1 MALTALDTVAV
12 TAFLAVSLSIFGR
25 KMYLRL
31 RYLFTAQRKE
41 PRWDHLPTRLKNFV
55 VYGIFQRK
63 VAREWYAG
71 VLHSFIFWAFVI
83 LGASVVEITAQAYA
97 PGWRVSTPTIAGFSL
112 SGPLYLAEEVI
123 AVLAAIG
130 VGMALYRRYVIRPKK
145 LMHEGMRDAT
155 IVLCFILGIVVSF
168 LLFNAADA
176 AAGTVALPEWKPISS
191 ALAGTSIFG
200 ADPALWWRTLWW
212 THVVLLFSFL
222 AYVPH
227 SKHIHIIFAIVN
239 TFFMDL
245 TPKGALKTVDLEKA
259 ETFGVNRVEQLSW
272 RQLLDGYACTECG
285 RCTAACPANATGK
298 PLDPMRIITNIRDT
312 LNDQGGAIV
321 SGQVDG
327 LPDMFQT
334 VHSDEGIWA
343 CTTCYACVYECPVM
357 NEHVP
362 KIIDMRRNLVLT
374 QGKIPPES
382 MDMLR
387 NIETNYNPWGIG
399 WDQRGRWAEGLGIRT
414 LAEAIAAN
422 EPIDVLYWVGCA
434 ASFDD
439 RNRKVAQAF
448 ARILHKAGVRFAIL
462 GAEEKCTGDPA
473 RRIGNEY
480 LAQTMIRANVATLNG
495 YGVKRIV
502 ASCPHCFNA
511 IKNEYPEFGG
521 AYEVVHHSQFLQEL
535 IRDGRL
541 NPTREVLQFL
551 TYHDPCYL
559 GRYNDVYD
567 EPRDVLYRIPGVR
580 VVEMRQCR
588 DRGFCCGAG
597 GARMWM
603 DERTGERVNHRR
615 LSHIEETQ
623 ANAVATA
630 CPYCLIMLDDAAKTK
645 DREDIRRF
653 DIAELL
659 EQSLS

>member
-41 PRWDHLPTRLKNFV
+41 PRWDHLPTRVKNFI

-97 PGWRVSTPTIAGFSL
+97 PGWRVPTPTIAGFSL
-112 SGPLYLAEEVI
+112 SGPLYLAEEGI
-123 AVLAAIG
+123 AALAAIG

-155 IVLCFILGIVVSF
+155 IVLCFILGIVISF

-176 AAGTVALPEWKPISS
+176 AAGTVVLPEWKPISS
-191 ALAGTSIFG
+191 AIASTSIFG

-245 TPKGALKTVDLEKA
+245 TPKGALKTVDLEKT

-298 PLDPMRIITNIRDT
+298 PLDPMRIITNMRDT
-312 LNDQGGAIV
+312 LNDQGSAIV
-321 SGQVDG
+321 GGHVEG

-343 CTTCYACVYECPVM
+343 CTTCYACVNECPVM

-382 MDMLR
+382 TEMLR

-399 WDQRGRWAEGLGIRT
+399 WDQRGRWAEGLGVRT
-414 LAEAIAAN
+414 VAEAIAAN

-448 ARILHKAGVRFAIL
+448 ARILRKAGVRFAIL

-480 LAQTMIRANVATLNG
+480 LAQTMIRANVTTLNQ

-521 AYEVVHHSQFLQEL
+521 TYEVVHHSQFLQML
-535 IRDGRL
+535 IREGRL
-541 NPTREVLQFL
+541 TPTRDVLQFL

-580 VVEMRQCR
+580 VVEMRECR
-588 DRGFCCGAG
+588 DHGFCCGAG

-603 DERTGERVNHRR
+603 DERTGEKVNHRR
-615 LSHIEETQ
+615 LSHIEETR

-630 CPYCLIMLDDAAKTK
+630 CPYCLIMFDDATKTK
-645 DREDIRRF
+645 NREDIRRF

-659 EQSLS
+659 ERSLP

>member
-1 MALTALDTVAV
+1 MPLSALDTYAAA
-12 TAFLAVSLSIFGR
+12 AFLLITLSIFGR
-25 KMYLRL
+25 KMYFRL
-31 RYLFTAQRKE
+31 RYLFVGKGKE
-41 PRWDHLPTRLKNFV
+41 PRWDHIPTRLKNFV

-63 VAREWYAG
+63 VATQWYAG

-83 LGASVVEITAQAYA
+83 LGGSVVELTAQAFA
-97 PGWRVSTPTIAGFSL
+97 PGWRLPTPTIAGFSL
-112 SGPLYLAEEVI
+112 SGPLYLAQEVI

-155 IVLCFILGIVVSF
+155 IVLFFILGIVISF
-168 LLFNAADA
+168 LLYNAADA
-176 AAGTVALPEWKPISS
+176 AAGTVALPQWKPISA
-191 ALAGTSIFG
+191 ALAGMSIFRFDAAG
-200 ADPALWWRTLWW
+200 WWRALWW
-212 THVVLLFSFL
+212 THVVLLYSFL

-245 TPKGALKTVDLEKA
+245 TPKGALKTVDLEKT

-285 RCTAACPANATGK
+285 RCTDACPANATGK
-298 PLDPMRIITNIRDT
+298 PLNPMRIITNIRDT
-312 LNDQGGAIV
+312 LDEQGAAIV
-321 SGQVDG
+321 RGSVGS
-327 LPDMFQT
+327 LPDMFAT
-334 VHSDEGIWA
+334 VHSEEGIWA

-362 KIIDMRRNLVLT
+362 KIMEMRRNMVLT
-374 QGKIPPES
+374 QGKMPPES
-382 MDMLR
+382 MESMR

-399 WDQRGRWAEGLGIRT
+399 WDQRARWAEGLGVRT
-414 LAEAIAAN
+414 MSEAAAAN

-448 ARILHKAGVRFAIL
+448 ARILRKAGVRFAIL
-462 GAEEKCTGDPA
+462 GPEEKCTGDPA
-473 RRIGNEY
+473 RRLGNEY
-480 LAQTMIRANVATLNG
+480 LAQTMIRSNVETLNR

-502 ASCPHCFNA
+502 ATCPHCFNT
-511 IKNEYPEFGG
+511 IRNEYPDFGG
-521 AYEVVHHSQFLQEL
+521 HYEVVHHSQFLEEL
-535 IRDGRL
+535 LRAGRL
-541 NPTREVLQFL
+541 KPTKEVLQFL

-559 GRYNDVYD
+559 GRYNAVYE

-580 VVEMRQCR
+580 VVEMKQCR
-588 DRGFCCGAG
+588 EHGFCCGAG

-603 DERTGERVNHRR
+603 EERVGEKVNHRR
-615 LSHIEETQ
+615 MSHVEETR
-623 ANAVATA
+623 ANAVATS

-645 DREDIRRF
+645 NREDIRRY

-659 EQSLS
+659 ERSL

>member
-1 MALTALDTVAV
+1 MALTALDTYAV
-12 TAFLAVSLSIFGR
+12 SAFLAVSLSIFGR

-41 PRWDHLPTRLKNFV
+41 PRWDHVPTRLKNFV

-83 LGASVVEITAQAYA
+83 LGASVIEITAQAYA
-97 PGWRVSTPTIAGFSL
+97 PGWRVPTPTIAGFSL
-112 SGPLYLAEEVI
+112 GGPLYLAEEVI

-155 IVLCFILGIVVSF
+155 IVLCFILGIVISF
-168 LLFNAADA
+168 LLFNGADV
-176 AAGTVALPEWKPISS
+176 AAGTVVLPEWKPISS
-191 ALAGTSIFG
+191 ALARTAMFS
-200 ADPALWWRTLWW
+200 ADIAVWWRALWW

-245 TPKGALKTVDLEKA
+245 TPKGALKKVDLEKSEA
-259 ETFGVNRVEQLSW
+259 FGVNRVEQLSW

-285 RCTAACPANATGK
+285 RCTDACPANATGK
-298 PLDPMRIITNIRDT
+298 PLNPMRIITNIRDT
-312 LNDQGGAIV
+312 LNDQGRSILH
-321 SGQVDG
+321 GQVDG

-334 VHSDEGIWA
+334 VHSEEGIWA

-362 KIIDMRRNLVLT
+362 KIIEMRRNMVLT
-374 QGKIPPES
+374 QGKIPTETIGA
-382 MDMLR
+382 MR
-387 NIETNYNPWGIG
+387 NIEQNYNPWGIG
-399 WDQRGRWAEGLGIRT
+399 WDQRGKWADGLGVKT
-414 LAEAIAAN
+414 VAETVGSG
-422 EPIDVLYWVGCA
+422 EPIEVL
-434 ASFDD
+434 
-439 RNRKVAQAF
+439 RR
-448 ARILHKAGVRFAIL
+448 AGVRFAIL
-462 GAEEKCTGDPA
+462 GPEEKCTGDPA
-473 RRIGNEY
+473 RRLGNEY
-480 LAQTMIRANVATLNG
+480 LAQTMIKANVETLNR
-495 YGVKRIV
+495 YGVTRIV

-511 IKNEYPEFGG
+511 IRNEYPDFGG
-521 AYEVVHHSQFLQEL
+521 IYEVVHHSQFLEQL
-535 IRDGRL
+535 LRTGRIR
-541 NPTREVLQFL
+541 PTKEVLQFL
-551 TYHDPCYL
+551 TYHDACYL

-580 VVEMRQCR
+580 VVEMKQCR
-588 DRGFCCGAG
+588 DKGFCCGAG

-603 DERTGERVNHRR
+603 DESVGEKVNHRR
-615 LSHIEETQ
+615 LSHVEETQ

-645 DREDIRRF
+645 NREDIRRF

-659 EQSLS
+659 ERSL

>member
-41 PRWDHLPTRLKNFV
+41 PRWDHLPTRVKNFI

-97 PGWRVSTPTIAGFSL
+97 PGWRVPTPTIAGFSL
-112 SGPLYLAEEVI
+112 TGPLYLAEEVI

-168 LLFNAADA
+168 LLF
-176 AAGTVALPEWKPISS
+176 
-191 ALAGTSIFG
+191 
-200 ADPALWWRTLWW
+200 
-212 THVVLLFSFL
+212 SFL

-245 TPKGALKTVDLEKA
+245 TPKGALKTVDLEKS

-272 RQLLDGYACTECG
+272 RGLLDGYACTECG

-298 PLDPMRIITNIRDT
+298 PLNPMRIITNIRDT
-312 LNDQGGAIV
+312 LNDQGSAIV
-321 SGQVDG
+321 GGQVDG

-334 VHSDEGIWA
+334 VHTDEGIWA

-399 WDQRGRWAEGLGIRT
+399 WDQRGRWAEGLGVRT
-414 LAEAIAAN
+414 VAEAIAAN
-422 EPIDVLYWVGCA
+422 EPVDVLYWVGCA

-448 ARILHKAGVRFAIL
+448 ARILKKAGVRFAIL

-511 IKNEYPEFGG
+511 IKNEYPD
-521 AYEVVHHSQFLQEL
+521 SS
-535 IRDGRL
+535 
-541 NPTREVLQFL
+541 
-551 TYHDPCYL
+551 
-559 GRYNDVYD
+559 
-567 EPRDVLYRIPGVR
+567 
-580 VVEMRQCR
+580 
-588 DRGFCCGAG
+588 
-597 GARMWM
+597 
-603 DERTGERVNHRR
+603 RR
-615 LSHIEETQ
+615 S
-623 ANAVATA
+623 A
-630 CPYCLIMLDDAAKTK
+630 
-645 DREDIRRF
+645 
-653 DIAELL
+653 
-659 EQSLS
+659 